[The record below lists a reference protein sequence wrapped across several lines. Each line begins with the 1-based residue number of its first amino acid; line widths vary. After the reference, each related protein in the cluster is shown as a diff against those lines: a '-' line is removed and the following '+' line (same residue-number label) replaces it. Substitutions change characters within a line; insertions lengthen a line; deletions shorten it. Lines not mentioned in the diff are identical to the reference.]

1 MLNQHFGA
9 LSCLVSAIKIYT
21 TTLIETHRKA
31 LNYKTDVVDITNGSK

>member
-1 MLNQHFGA
+1 MLNQHFGI

-31 LNYKTDVVDITNGSK
+31 LNYKTDVVDITNASK